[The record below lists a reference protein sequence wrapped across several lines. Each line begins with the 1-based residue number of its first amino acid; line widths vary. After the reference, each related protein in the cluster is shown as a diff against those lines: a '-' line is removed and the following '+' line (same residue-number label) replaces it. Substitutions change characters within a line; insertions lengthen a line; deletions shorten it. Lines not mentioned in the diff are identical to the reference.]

1 MRHFLVLISAM
12 TATSALAQGPAPSPS
27 SPPPQFLLCKV
38 IQDNAMRLACY
49 DAAVSATVSQPAA
62 VPPARKDRSWEITEQ
77 SEGQPSITAILRGA
91 NGSAELVVGCRANRT
106 SVSAHFANQLNNQNR
121 VVHQVE
127 KGKDVEEQWVASADG
142 KSISPVKPI
151 GFVRSLTDNGTLSIQ
166 VFADA
171 DVLAS
176 ETFDL
181 GDVSG
186 VRSKLMSGC
195 IWPDPRV
202 TAQKR
207 IPLPKSSPIRSSQAE
222 ADKDGGFPTWL
233 GKILKDSGEI
243 N

>member
-12 TATSALAQGPAPSPS
+12 TVTSALAQSPTPNTS

-38 IQDNAMRLACY
+38 VQDNVMRLACY
-49 DAAVSATVSQPAA
+49 DAAVSAAVSQPAA
-62 VPPARKDRSWEITEQ
+62 VPPAKKDRSWEITEQ

-91 NGSAELVVGCRANRT
+91 NGSAEMVVGCKANRT
-106 SVSAHFANQLNNQNR
+106 SVSVRFVTSLNNQNR

-142 KSISPVKPI
+142 RSISPVKPI
-151 GFVRSLTDNGTLSIQ
+151 GFVRSLADNGILSIQ
-166 VFADA
+166 IFADA

-176 ETFDL
+176 EIFDL
-181 GDVSG
+181 GDMSG

-195 IWPDPRV
+195 IWPDPTV

-207 IPLPKSSPIRSSQAE
+207 IPLPKSSPIRSSQA
-222 ADKDGGFPTWL
+222 DDGGLPAWL
-233 GKILKDSGEI
+233 SKILKDSGEI

>member
-1 MRHFLVLISAM
+1 MRHFIVLISVL
-12 TATSALAQGPAPSPS
+12 TATPALAQTPTPNTS

-38 IQDNAMRLACY
+38 VQDNAMRLACY

-62 VPPARKDRSWEITEQ
+62 VPPTKKDRSWEITEQ
-77 SEGQPSITAILRGA
+77 SEGQPSVTAILRGA
-91 NGSAELVVGCRANRT
+91 NGSAELVVGCKANRT
-106 SVSAHFANQLNNQNR
+106 SVSVRFVTQLNNQNR

-127 KGKDVEEQWVASADG
+127 KGKDAEEQWVASVDG
-142 KSISPVKPI
+142 RSISPVKPI
-151 GFVRSLTDNGTLSIQ
+151 GFVRSLTDNGTLSLQ

-195 IWPDPRV
+195 IWPDPTV

-207 IPLPKSSPIRSSQAE
+207 IPLPKSSPIRSSQA
-222 ADKDGGFPTWL
+222 DDGGLPAWL
-233 GKILKDSGEI
+233 SKILKDSGEI

>member
-12 TATSALAQGPAPSPS
+12 TVTSALAQSPTPNTS

-38 IQDNAMRLACY
+38 VQDNVMRLACY
-49 DAAVSATVSQPAA
+49 DAAVSATVSRPANA
-62 VPPARKDRSWEITEQ
+62 PTKKDRSWEITEQ

-91 NGSAELVVGCRANRT
+91 NGSAEMVVGCKANRT
-106 SVSAHFANQLNNQNR
+106 SVSVRFVTSLNNQNR

-142 KSISPVKPI
+142 RSISPVKPI
-151 GFVRSLTDNGTLSIQ
+151 GFVRSLADNGILSIQ
-166 VFADA
+166 IFADA
-171 DVLAS
+171 EVLAS
-176 ETFDL
+176 EIFDL
-181 GDVSG
+181 GDMSG

-195 IWPDPRV
+195 IWPDPTV

-207 IPLPKSSPIRSSQAE
+207 IPLPKSSPIRSSQA
-222 ADKDGGFPTWL
+222 DDGGLPAWL
-233 GKILKDSGEI
+233 SKILKDSGEI

>member
-1 MRHFLVLISAM
+1 MAITV
-12 TATSALAQGPAPSPS
+12 TSALAQSPAPNTSL
-27 SPPPQFLLCKV
+27 PPPQFLLCKV

-49 DAAVSATVSQPAA
+49 DAAVSATVSQPAG
-62 VPPARKDRSWEITEQ
+62 PPAKKDRSWEITEQ
-77 SEGQPSITAILRGA
+77 TEGRPSITAILRGA
-91 NGSAELVVGCRANRT
+91 NGSAELVVGCKENRT
-106 SVSAHFANQLNNQNR
+106 SVSVRFLTGLNTQNR

-127 KGKDVEEQWVASADG
+127 KGKDVEEQWAASADG
-142 KSISPVKPI
+142 RSISPVKPI
-151 GFVRSLTDNGTLSIQ
+151 GFVRTFTDNGILSIQ

-176 ETFDL
+176 ESFDL

-195 IWPDPRV
+195 IWPDPTV

-222 ADKDGGFPTWL
+222 ADKDGGFPAWL
-233 GKILKDSGEI
+233 SKILKDSGEI